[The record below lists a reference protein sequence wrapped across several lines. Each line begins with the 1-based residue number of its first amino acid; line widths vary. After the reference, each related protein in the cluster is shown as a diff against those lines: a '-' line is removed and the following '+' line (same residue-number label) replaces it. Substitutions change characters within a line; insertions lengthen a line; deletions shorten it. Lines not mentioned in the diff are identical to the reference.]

1 MTDCIIVKMVNF
13 WFFSDNAYINKFINV
28 FPFFDY
34 IGHRFVVN
42 QTTDSPD
49 ILFFSTDS
57 TNGNIDYVKNH
68 HAQVKI
74 LVCFDNHPSIDDF
87 LEIADYSFTYLP
99 TSATNFHFN
108 RIHLHIKNNT
118 NKYPTPTLDLISK
131 KNKFCCSLT
140 DSFSSN
146 INSFDLFM
154 TEHTNKSIDT
164 MPKSMCK
171 NKIIGKYL
179 FVVIDEPK
187 LTDRIMY
194 LFYNNCIPI
203 FYGDTDIIKY
213 FNPKR
218 YIITNSDD
226 CRGVAE
232 LMQSL
237 IETPN
242 EYLDMLKEPYFEFSV
257 EEFLNQTEEFT
268 NKICE
273 QILEDTTQN
282 GN

>member
-1 MTDCIIVKMVNF
+1 MSDCIIVKMVNF
-13 WFFSDNAYINKFINV
+13 WFFSDTAYINKFINV

-42 QTTDSPD
+42 QTTDRPD
-49 ILFFSTDS
+49 ILFFSTDGDI
-57 TNGNIDYVKNH
+57 NYVKNH

-74 LVCFDNHPSIDDF
+74 FVCFNTHASINDF

-99 TSATNFHFN
+99 TSDTNFHFN
-108 RIHLHIKNNT
+108 RIHLHIKNNIS
-118 NKYPTPTLDLISK
+118 KYPVPTLDLIGK
-131 KNKFCCSLT
+131 KDKFCCSLT
-140 DSFSSN
+140 DSYSAN
-146 INSFDLFM
+146 INSFNNFM
-154 TEHTNKSIDT
+154 SEQTNKTIDT
-164 MPKSMCK
+164 MPKAMCK
-171 NKIIGKYL
+171 NKIVSEYL

-203 FYGDTDIIKY
+203 FFGDNDIIKY

-218 YIITNSDD
+218 YIVAHKND

-257 EEFLNQTEEFT
+257 DEFLNQTEEFT

-273 QILEDTTQN
+273 QILEDTIQN